1 MPVQEIFYF
10 DYDDLD
16 FEDEEDMGD
25 KQISY
30 AQGRYSLSSNLGAEN
45 WASQY
50 FNDITGLSLKIET
63 TLVSFLETETE
74 QGDNE
79 VTLKL
84 KHVVKNTTDKTV
96 KMAFV
101 FPDKFESARIVSSSI
116 EPDPIN
122 DNTWVLE
129 LKPGQSRTLSYEM
142 LVVE

>member
-1 MPVQEIFYF
+1 M
-10 DYDDLD
+10 L
-16 FEDEEDMGD
+16 
-25 KQISY
+25 KS
-30 AQGRYSLSSNLGAEN
+30 ASAEN

-50 FNDITGLSLKIET
+50 FNDITGLSLKTET
-63 TLVSFLETETE
+63 TLVSFSKDETEE
-74 QGDNE
+74 GGDE

-101 FPDKFESARIVSSSI
+101 FPDEFETARIVSSSI

-122 DNTWVLE
+122 DNTWMLE

-142 LVVE
+142 LLVE